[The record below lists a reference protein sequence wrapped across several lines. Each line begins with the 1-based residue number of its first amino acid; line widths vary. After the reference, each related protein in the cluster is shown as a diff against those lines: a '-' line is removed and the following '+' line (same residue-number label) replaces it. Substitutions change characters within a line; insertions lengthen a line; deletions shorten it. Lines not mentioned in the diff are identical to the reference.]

1 MPKDSEPVKR
11 WGSVTGYVQCF
22 IPESAIEKFRLNA
35 KGGLQRL
42 IKRLDRH
49 VGTTQTALTEMGG
62 RARLPDF
69 APVRLEG
76 DAPKA
81 GQLVRVELIGHDES
95 DLIGRRL

>member
-42 IKRLDRH
+42 IKRLLVLLSYPRQWLTR
-49 VGTTQTALTEMGG
+49 VGP
-62 RARLPDF
+62 R
-69 APVRLEG
+69 
-76 DAPKA
+76 
-81 GQLVRVELIGHDES
+81 QLVCLRCLLGLSHQNVTKL
-95 DLIGRRL
+95 